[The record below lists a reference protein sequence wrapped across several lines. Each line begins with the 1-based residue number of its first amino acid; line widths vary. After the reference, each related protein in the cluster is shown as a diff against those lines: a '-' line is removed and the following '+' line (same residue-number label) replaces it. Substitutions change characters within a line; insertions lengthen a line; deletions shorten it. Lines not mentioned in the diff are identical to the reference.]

1 MGDWWARRVGQGL
14 IPHGLAVML
23 KYGQR
28 VGRRQWRG
36 MSATWPAAVGEG
48 SPERGGEGSSRAFQ
62 KGWAGGPRE
71 RRECSDRVGALGGD
85 PPSIGGERTA
95 ADHKCTCR
103 C

>member
-1 MGDWWARRVGQGL
+1 MGGRNMAGGGRKGSAEREAR
-14 IPHGLAVML
+14 
-23 KYGQR
+23 
-28 VGRRQWRG
+28 
-36 MSATWPAAVGEG
+36 
-48 SPERGGEGSSRAFQ
+48 GSSRASQ
-62 KGWAGGPRE
+62 KGWAGDLRE